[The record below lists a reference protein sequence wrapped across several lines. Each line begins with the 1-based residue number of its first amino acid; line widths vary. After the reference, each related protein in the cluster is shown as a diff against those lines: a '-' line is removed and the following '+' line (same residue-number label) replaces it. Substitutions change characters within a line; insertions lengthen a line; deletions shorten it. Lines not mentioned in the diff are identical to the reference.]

1 MENACSMP
9 IFKNFKERFP
19 KDRPT
24 QIFLGILLALGLL
37 GAYFGF
43 GFSRSLVATNQTFS
57 LPGDPVLA
65 PGEMEDDSDADK
77 TPQPTDIP
85 LAALPTPEPWDGV
98 SRVNVLIMGLDYRDW
113 EAGETPRTDTMIILS
128 LDPLNK
134 TAAMV
139 SIPRDLWV
147 SIPGFDHGKINTA
160 YYLGEVYNLP
170 GGGAGLAARTVEEF
184 LGVPIQYYAQIDFQA
199 FIDFI
204 DHIEGVRLTFE
215 EPMVLDRRGK
225 WNTVTIEPGVIT
237 LPGEYALAYVRARK
251 TEGGDFDRSR
261 RQQELIMAVR
271 DRILEFDMMPKL
283 VARAPEIYSDLSAG
297 INTNMSLN
305 EAIRLGWSALD
316 VEREAISQFVIS
328 NEYVTLGKSPDGL
341 DILKPIPDKI
351 RLLRDEAFG
360 NGGALGPVG
369 AEDILAGV
377 AEEGARVAVWNG
389 SYQDGMAAKT
399 ADWLQEKGFNVVEE
413 SNTEYTVTTHI
424 YVYQAKPYALRWL
437 SETVGIA
444 SVNIYLQNEPNP
456 NVDLVVVLGDD
467 WVGQNPIP

>member
-1 MENACSMP
+1 MSL
-9 IFKNFKERFP
+9 FKKIKKRFP

-24 QIFLGILLALGLL
+24 QIVMGILLALSLV
-37 GAYFGF
+37 GAYFSY

-57 LPGDPVLA
+57 LPGDPVLV
-65 PGEMEDDSDADK
+65 PGEGDDVVEAGQ

-85 LAALPTPEPWDGV
+85 LAELPTPEPWDGV

-113 EAGETPRTDTMIILS
+113 EAGETPRTDTMMVLT
-128 LDPLNK
+128 LDPLNM
-134 TAAMV
+134 TAGMI

-147 SIPGFDHGKINTA
+147 SIPGFEHGKINTA

-204 DHIEGVRLTFE
+204 DHIEGVRLTFD

-261 RQQELIMAVR
+261 RQQVLIMAVR

-283 VARAPEIYSDLSAG
+283 VARSPEIYRDLSAG

-305 EAIRLGWSALD
+305 EAIRLGWSVLEVD
-316 VEREAISQFVIS
+316 RDAIGQFVIS
-328 NEYVTLGKSPDGL
+328 NEYVSLGKSPDGL

-360 NGGALGPVG
+360 SGAALGPVG
-369 AEDILAGV
+369 AEDVLAGV

-389 SYQDGMAAKT
+389 SYQDGMAART
-399 ADWLQEKGFNVVEE
+399 AAWLREQGFNVVEE
-413 SNTEYTVTTHI
+413 TSTEYTVTTHI
-424 YVYQAKPYALRWL
+424 YLYQGKPYALRWL
-437 SETVGIA
+437 SETMGLS
-444 SVNIYLQNEPNP
+444 SVNIYRQDEPNP

>member
-1 MENACSMP
+1 MS
-9 IFKNFKERFP
+9 IITRIKQNFP
-19 KDRPT
+19 NDT
-24 QIFLGILLALGLL
+24 VSQIILGFLLVLGLL
-37 GAYFGF
+37 GAYFGYEL
-43 GFSRSLVATNQTFS
+43 SSQLVATNETFS

-65 PGEMEDDSDADK
+65 AEITQEEGGVEA
-77 TPQPTDIP
+77 TPKPTDIP
-85 LAALPTPEPWDGV
+85 AAALPTPEPWDGV

-113 EAGETPRTDTMIILS
+113 EAGDTPRTDTMMVLT

-147 SIPGFDHGKINTA
+147 SIPGFEHGKINTA

-170 GGGAGLAARTVEEF
+170 GGGAGLAARTVQEF
-184 LGVPIQYYAQIDFQA
+184 LGVPIHYYAQIDFQA
-199 FIDFI
+199 FVDFI
-204 DHIEGVRLTFE
+204 DHIDGVRLTFD

-237 LPGEYALAYVRARK
+237 LSGEYALAYVRARK

-271 DRILEFDMMPKL
+271 DRILEFNMMPKL
-283 VARAPEIYSDLSAG
+283 VARAPEIYNDLSDG

-305 EAIRLGWSALD
+305 EAIRLGWSVLD
-316 VEREAISQFVIS
+316 LDRDAINQFVIT
-328 NEYVTLGKSPDGL
+328 NEYVSLGKSPDGL

-360 NGGALGPVG
+360 NGGAIGPVG
-369 AEDILAGV
+369 AKDILAGV
-377 AEEGARVAVWNG
+377 AEEGARVAIWNG
-389 SYQDGMAAKT
+389 SYQDGMAART
-399 ADWLQEKGFNVVEE
+399 AAWLREKGFTVVEE
-413 SNTEYTVTTHI
+413 TSTDYTVTTQI
-424 YVYQAKPYALRWL
+424 YIYQAKPYALRWL
-437 SETVGIA
+437 AETMDVA
-444 SVNIYLQNEPNP
+444 SMDIYQQNEPNP

-467 WVGQNPIP
+467 WVGKDPIP

>member
-1 MENACSMP
+1 MSL
-9 IFKNFKERFP
+9 FKKIKKRFP

-24 QIFLGILLALGLL
+24 QIVMGILLALSLV
-37 GAYFGF
+37 GAYFSY

-57 LPGDPVLA
+57 LPGDPVLV
-65 PGEMEDDSDADK
+65 PGEGDDVVEAGQ

-85 LAALPTPEPWDGV
+85 LAELPTPEPWDGV

-113 EAGETPRTDTMIILS
+113 EAGETPRTDTMMVLT
-128 LDPLNK
+128 LDPLNM
-134 TAAMV
+134 TAGMI

-147 SIPGFDHGKINTA
+147 SIPGFEHGKINTA

-204 DHIEGVRLTFE
+204 DHIEGVRLTFD

-261 RQQELIMAVR
+261 RQQILIMAVR

-283 VARAPEIYSDLSAG
+283 VARSPEIYRDLSAG

-305 EAIRLGWSALD
+305 EAIRLGWSVLEVD
-316 VEREAISQFVIS
+316 RDAIGQFVIS
-328 NEYVTLGKSPDGL
+328 NEYVSLGKSPDGL

-360 NGGALGPVG
+360 SGAALGPVG
-369 AEDILAGV
+369 AEDVLAGV

-389 SYQDGMAAKT
+389 SYQDGMAART
-399 ADWLQEKGFNVVEE
+399 AAWLREQGFNVVEE
-413 SNTEYTVTTHI
+413 TSTEYTVTTHI
-424 YVYQAKPYALRWL
+424 YLYQGKPYALRWL
-437 SETVGIA
+437 SETMGLS
-444 SVNIYLQNEPNP
+444 SVNIYRQDEPNP